1 MIILRQKNYSLPLTR
16 RLAGFNRAVL
26 RKSPMQA
33 KRSAIKT
40 QNKVLG
46 AVANGLNEANKA
58 AINPGQAARRVGQ
71 FVAEKP
77 IAAAGV
83 TAGYTVAPIPG
94 TTAASVGLDTAAR
107 KYVPAYGKITK
118 RAGEAYGKY
127 LAKPIESVT
136 NVGVSLAKNIAL

>member
-16 RLAGFNRAVL
+16 GIAGFNRAVL

-33 KRSAIKT
+33 KRAAIKT
-40 QNKVLG
+40 QDKVLG
-46 AVANGLNEANKA
+46 AVASGLNEVNKA
-58 AINPGQAARRVGQ
+58 AMNPGQAARRVGQ

-94 TTAASVGLDTAAR
+94 TTAASVGLDSVAR
-107 KYVPAYGKITK
+107 KYIPAYGKVTK
-118 RAGEAYGKY
+118 QAGAAYGKY
-127 LAKPIESVT
+127 LAKPIENVT
-136 NVGVSLAKNIAL
+136 NVGVNLAKNMAI